1 MSGHHESAAQM
12 HSATLPQAGR
22 REWIGLALLLLPTLL
37 ISMDLTVLN
46 LALPSLSEKLAPTS
60 AELLWIVDIY
70 GFLVAGSLITMGTL
84 GDRIGRR
91 KLLLIG
97 AGAFGLA
104 SVIAAFSTSA
114 GMLIASRA
122 MLGVAGATL
131 MPSTLSLIRNMFLN
145 PHQRSRAIGLWIS
158 GFSVGGAVGPL
169 VGGFVLEHFSWGA
182 VFLLGVPVMALLLL
196 LGPFFLPE
204 YRDPGAGRIDLLSAA
219 LSLIAV
225 LAVIYGVKQVVQHGF
240 GWLSTIP
247 ILVGL
252 AAGILFVGRQRT
264 LADPL
269 LDLGL
274 FKVSAFSAAL
284 ATNTLSIFASFG
296 SFLLVAQYLQLVL
309 GLSPLQAGLWTAP
322 GTVAFIVGSNLAPVL
337 VRRFHPS
344 MVVGAGLAIATIG
357 FSLLIQIGPDTLALV
372 VIGNILM
379 SVGFS
384 LSFALTTDLIVSA
397 APPERAGAASA
408 LSETGSELGGALGIA
423 VLGSIGA
430 AVYRALIAASMPPGV
445 PAEAAAAA
453 RETLGGALVAAEAL
467 PEALGTAL
475 VNAAQGAF
483 MQELRI
489 IAVIGAIGLAL
500 VAVTATLLLR
510 RVKVAGE
517 SEAEAAPGAV
527 DAHPPVLAQVEAEPG
542 D

>member
-1 MSGHHESAAQM
+1 
-12 HSATLPQAGR
+12 
-22 REWIGLALLLLPTLL
+22 
-37 ISMDLTVLN
+37 
-46 LALPSLSEKLAPTS
+46 LSEKLAPTS

-104 SVIAAFSTSA
+104 STIAAFSTSA

-122 MLGVAGATL
+122 LLGVAGATL
-131 MPSTLSLIRNMFLN
+131 MPSTLSLIRNMFVN

-196 LGPFFLPE
+196 LGPLFLPE
-204 YRDPGAGRIDLLSAA
+204 YRDPRAGRIDLLSAA
-219 LSLIAV
+219 LSLVAV
-225 LAVIYGVKQVVQHGF
+225 LAIIYGVKQVVQYGF
-240 GWLSTIP
+240 GWSSTIP

-252 AAGILFVGRQRT
+252 AAGIVFVRRQRA

-274 FKVSAFSAAL
+274 FKVPAFSAAL

-322 GTVAFIVGSNLAPVL
+322 GTVAFILGSNLAPIL

-344 MVVGAGLAIATIG
+344 LVVGAGLAIATIG

-372 VIGNILM
+372 VIGNVLM

-430 AVYRALIAASMPPGV
+430 AVYRALIAASMPPGI

-453 RETLGGALVAAEAL
+453 RETLGGAIIAAEAL
-467 PEALGTAL
+467 PEALGAAL

-489 IAVIGAIGLAL
+489 IAVIGAVGLGL

-510 RVKVAGE
+510 RVQVGGE
-517 SEAEAAPGAV
+517 SEPESAPGAV
-527 DAHPPVLAQVEAEPG
+527 DALPPVLAQVEAEPG